1 MIDIKQLK
9 YFITCADAGSFSEAA
24 SVLYTTQSS
33 VSKVIRALEEEMQAS
48 LFVRNPHGIS
58 LTPNGK
64 QAYAYASRVLEN
76 VEAMAEL
83 SAVGDTQWLNISF
96 NPSSWMADCFVK
108 FYQLHEKENLHCQ
121 AHTGKMREVLE
132 RIHEYKDELGF
143 IYVTTRQQSNVQYLL
158 VRKQLEFVPLK
169 ELDTYLY
176 PGGGHLQ
183 KEGRKLTQEDIR
195 NLHYIQNFL
204 EDRST
209 YEGWKV
215 DENDDVTLGRID
227 VSVVTNSDYIMEKM
241 LDHGNLANISGDSLT
256 HGKTASRPGI
266 RLADESSKIVFGYVK
281 REKVPLTQLAEKFLD
296 YIRQELAEEKENR

>member
-1 MIDIKQLK
+1 MINIKQLK
-9 YFITCADAGSFSEAA
+9 FFITCADAGSFSEAA

-58 LTPNGK
+58 LTQNGK

-83 SAVGDTQWLNISF
+83 SAVGDTQWLNIAF
-96 NPSSWMADCFVK
+96 NPSSWIADCFVR
-108 FYQLHEKENLHCQ
+108 FYQIHEKENLHCQ
-121 AHTGKMREVLE
+121 VHTGKMREVLE

-143 IYVTTRQQSNVQYLL
+143 LYVTTRQQTDLQYLL
-158 VRKQLEFVPLK
+158 IRKQLEFIPLK

-176 PGGGHLQ
+176 PGGGYLQ
-183 KEGRKLTQEDIR
+183 KEGIQLTRETIE

-204 EDRST
+204 EDAGN
-209 YEGWKV
+209 YEGWKL
-215 DENDDVTLGRID
+215 DTENNLTLGKID

-241 LDHGNLANISGDSLT
+241 LDHGSLANISGDSLT
-256 HGKTASRPGI
+256 PGKTPSHPGI
-266 RLADESSKIVFGYVK
+266 CLTNESSKIMFGYVK
-281 REKVPLTQLAEKFLD
+281 REKTPLSDLAMKFLD
-296 YIRQELAEEKENR
+296 YVKQELIG

>member
-48 LFVRNPHGIS
+48 LFVRNPHGIT

-83 SAVGDTQWLNISF
+83 SATGDTQWLNISF
-96 NPSSWMADCFVK
+96 HPSSWMADCFVR

-121 AHTGKMREVLE
+121 AHTGKMREILE

-143 IYVTTRQQSNVQYLL
+143 LYVTNHQQTDLQYLL

-183 KEGRKLTQEDIR
+183 KDEKQFTREEIE

-204 EDRST
+204 EDVSN
-209 YEGWKV
+209 YEGWKL
-215 DENDDVTLGRID
+215 DTEDNLTLGKID

-241 LDHGNLANISGDSLT
+241 LDNGNLANISGDTLT
-256 HGKTASRPGI
+256 PGKTPSRPGI
-266 RLADESSKIVFGYVK
+266 CLTNESSKIIFGYAK
-281 REKVPLTQLAEKFLD
+281 REKTPLSDLAVEFLA
-296 YIRQELAEEKENR
+296 YVKQELLG

>member
-1 MIDIKQLK
+1 MINIKQLK

-48 LFVRNPHGIS
+48 LFTRNPHGIS

-76 VEAMAEL
+76 VEAMTEL
-83 SAVGDTQWLNISF
+83 SATGDTPWLNISF
-96 NPSSWMADCFVK
+96 NPSSWMADCFVR

-132 RIHEYKDELGF
+132 RIREYKDELGF
-143 IYVTTRQQSNVQYLL
+143 LYVTSRQQTDLQYLL

-169 ELDTYLY
+169 ELDTFLY
-176 PGGGHLQ
+176 PGGGNME
-183 KEGRKLTQEDIR
+183 KEGKQLTQEAIE

-204 EDRST
+204 EDAGN
-209 YEGWKV
+209 YEGWKLEA
-215 DENDDVTLGRID
+215 ENNLTLGKID

-241 LDHGNLANISGDSLT
+241 LDHGNLANISGNSLT
-256 HGKTASRPGI
+256 PGKTPSRPGI
-266 RLADESSKIVFGYVK
+266 CFTNECSKIIFGYVK
-281 REKVPLTQLAEKFLD
+281 REKTSLSD
-296 YIRQELAEEKENR
+296 LAEEFLAYVKQELLG

>member
-1 MIDIKQLK
+1 MINIKQLK

-83 SAVGDTQWLNISF
+83 SAVGDTQWLNIAF
-96 NPSSWMADCFVK
+96 NPSSWIADCFVR
-108 FYQLHEKENLHCQ
+108 FYQIHEKENLHCQ
-121 AHTGKMREVLE
+121 VHTGKMREVLE

-143 IYVTTRQQSNVQYLL
+143 LYVTTRQQTDLQYLL
-158 VRKQLEFVPLK
+158 IRKQLEFIPLK

-176 PGGGHLQ
+176 PGGGYLQ
-183 KEGRKLTQEDIR
+183 KEGIQLTRETIE
-195 NLHYIQNFL
+195 NLHYIQTFQWVIF
-204 EDRST
+204 
-209 YEGWKV
+209 Y
-215 DENDDVTLGRID
+215 
-227 VSVVTNSDYIMEKM
+227 
-241 LDHGNLANISGDSLT
+241 SL
-256 HGKTASRPGI
+256 
-266 RLADESSKIVFGYVK
+266 
-281 REKVPLTQLAEKFLD
+281 
-296 YIRQELAEEKENR
+296 

>member
-1 MIDIKQLK
+1 MINIKQLK

-76 VEAMAEL
+76 VEAMTEL
-83 SAVGDTQWLNISF
+83 SATGDTPWLNISF
-96 NPSSWMADCFVK
+96 NPSSWMADCFVR

-132 RIHEYKDELGF
+132 RIREYKDELGF
-143 IYVTTRQQSNVQYLL
+143 LYVTSRQQTDLQYLL
-158 VRKQLEFVPLK
+158 IRKQLEFVPLK
-169 ELDTYLY
+169 ELDTFLY
-176 PGGGHLQ
+176 PGGGNME
-183 KEGRKLTQEDIR
+183 KEGKQLTQETIE

-204 EDRST
+204 EDAGN
-209 YEGWKV
+209 YEGWKLEA
-215 DENDDVTLGRID
+215 ENNLTLGKID

-241 LDHGNLANISGDSLT
+241 LDHGNLANISGNSLT
-256 HGKTASRPGI
+256 PGKTPSRPGI
-266 RLADESSKIVFGYVK
+266 CLTNECSKIIFGYVK
-281 REKVPLTQLAEKFLD
+281 REKTPLSD
-296 YIRQELAEEKENR
+296 LAEEFLAYVKQELIG

>member
-1 MIDIKQLK
+1 MINIKQLK

-48 LFVRNPHGIS
+48 LFIRNPHGIS

-76 VEAMAEL
+76 VEAMTEL
-83 SAVGDTQWLNISF
+83 SATGDIPWLNISF
-96 NPSSWMADCFVK
+96 NPSSWMADCFVR

-132 RIHEYKDELGF
+132 RIREYKDELGF
-143 IYVTTRQQSNVQYLL
+143 LYVTSRQQTDLQYLL

-169 ELDTYLY
+169 ELDTFLY
-176 PGGGHLQ
+176 PGGGNME
-183 KEGRKLTQEDIR
+183 KEGKQLTQEAIE

-204 EDRST
+204 EDAGN
-209 YEGWKV
+209 YEGWKLEA
-215 DENDDVTLGRID
+215 ENNLTLGKID

-241 LDHGNLANISGDSLT
+241 LDHGNLANISGNSLT
-256 HGKTASRPGI
+256 PGKTPSRPGI
-266 RLADESSKIVFGYVK
+266 CLTNECSKIIFGYVK
-281 REKVPLTQLAEKFLD
+281 REKTLLSD
-296 YIRQELAEEKENR
+296 LAEEFLVYVKQELLG

>member
-9 YFITCADAGSFSEAA
+9 CFITCADAGSFSEAA

-83 SAVGDTQWLNISF
+83 STVGDTQWLNISF

-121 AHTGKMREVLE
+121 VHTGKMREVLE

-143 IYVTTRQQSNVQYLL
+143 LYVTTRQQTDLQYLL
-158 VRKQLEFVPLK
+158 VRKQLEFIPLK

-176 PGGGHLQ
+176 PGGGYLQ
-183 KEGRKLTQEDIR
+183 KEGIQLTRETIE

-204 EDRST
+204 EDVSN
-209 YEGWKV
+209 YEGWKL
-215 DENDDVTLGRID
+215 DTENNLTLGKID

-241 LDHGNLANISGDSLT
+241 LKETELCNISGSYLSND
-256 HGKTASRPGI
+256 KKAANKGI
-266 RLADESSKIVFGYVK
+266 PLEFKKNKVVFGYIRRK
-281 REKVPLTQLAEKFLD
+281 NDEMDELMEELLGFLREKLKL
-296 YIRQELAEEKENR
+296 ENGS

>member
-9 YFITCADAGSFSEAA
+9 CFITCADVGSFSEAA

-83 SAVGDTQWLNISF
+83 STAGDTQWLNISF

-143 IYVTTRQQSNVQYLL
+143 LYVTTRQQTDLQYLL
-158 VRKQLEFVPLK
+158 VRKQLEFVPLE
-169 ELDTYLY
+169 ELDTCLY

-183 KEGRKLTQEDIR
+183 KEGKPLTQEEIQ

-204 EDRST
+204 EDVSN
-209 YEGWKV
+209 YEGWKL
-215 DENDDVTLGRID
+215 DTDDNLTLGKID

-241 LDHGNLANISGDSLT
+241 LDHGNLANISGDTLTPAKTKSRPSIRLT
-256 HGKTASRPGI
+256 H
-266 RLADESSKIVFGYVK
+266 ESSKITFGYVK
-281 REKVPLTQLAEKFLD
+281 RENTPLTPLAETFLT
-296 YIRQELAEEKENR
+296 YIKQELTEE

>member
-1 MIDIKQLK
+1 
-9 YFITCADAGSFSEAA
+9 
-24 SVLYTTQSS
+24 
-33 VSKVIRALEEEMQAS
+33 MQAS
-48 LFVRNPHGIS
+48 LFVRSPHGIG

-83 SAVGDTQWLNISF
+83 SAVGDIQWLNIAF
-96 NPSSWMADCFVK
+96 NPSSWIADCFVR
-108 FYQLHEKENLHCQ
+108 FYQIHEKENLHCQ

-143 IYVTTRQQSNVQYLL
+143 LYVTSRQQTDLQYLL

-176 PGGGHLQ
+176 PGGRYLQ
-183 KEGRKLTQEDIR
+183 KEGKQLTREAIE

-204 EDRST
+204 EDT
-209 YEGWKV
+209 GNYEGWKL
-215 DENDDVTLGRID
+215 DAENNLTLGKID

-241 LDHGNLANISGDSLT
+241 LDHGNLANISGDSLNP
-256 HGKTASRPGI
+256 GKTPSRPGI
-266 RLADESSKIVFGYVK
+266 WSY
-281 REKVPLTQLAEKFLD
+281 Q
-296 YIRQELAEEKENR
+296 

>member
-9 YFITCADAGSFSEAA
+9 CFITCADVGSFSEAA

-83 SAVGDTQWLNISF
+83 STAGDTQWLNISF

-143 IYVTTRQQSNVQYLL
+143 LYVTTRQQTDLQYLL

-169 ELDTYLY
+169 ERDTYLY
-176 PGGGHLQ
+176 PGGGYLQ
-183 KEGRKLTQEDIR
+183 KEGIQLTRETIE

-204 EDRST
+204 EDAGN
-209 YEGWKV
+209 YEGWKL
-215 DENDDVTLGRID
+215 DTENNLTLGKID

-241 LDHGNLANISGDSLT
+241 LDHGSLANISGDTLTPAKTKSRPSIRLT
-256 HGKTASRPGI
+256 H
-266 RLADESSKIVFGYVK
+266 ESSKITFGYVK
-281 REKVPLTQLAEKFLD
+281 RENTPLTPLAETFLT
-296 YIRQELAEEKENR
+296 YIKQELTEE

>member
-48 LFVRNPHGIS
+48 LFVRNPHGIT
-58 LTPNGK
+58 LTSNGK

-83 SAVGDTQWLNISF
+83 SATGDTQWLNISF
-96 NPSSWMADCFVK
+96 NPSSWMADCFVR
-108 FYQLHEKENLHCQ
+108 FYLLHEKENLHCQ
-121 AHTGKMREVLE
+121 AQTGKLREVLE

-143 IYVTTRQQSNVQYLL
+143 LYVTNHQQTDLQYLL

-183 KEGRKLTQEDIR
+183 KDEKQLTREEIE

-204 EDRST
+204 EDASN
-209 YEGWKV
+209 YEGWKL
-215 DENDDVTLGRID
+215 DTEDDLTLGKID
-227 VSVVTNSDYIMEKM
+227 VSIVTNSDYIMEKM
-241 LDHGNLANISGDSLT
+241 LDNGNLANIGGDTLT
-256 HGKTASRPGI
+256 PGKTPSRPGI
-266 RLADESSKIVFGYVK
+266 CLTNESSKIIFGYAK
-281 REKVPLTQLAEKFLD
+281 REKTPLSDLAVEFLA
-296 YIRQELAEEKENR
+296 YVKQELLG

>member
-1 MIDIKQLK
+1 MINIKQLK

-58 LTPNGK
+58 LTQNGK

-83 SAVGDTQWLNISF
+83 SAVGDTQWLNIAF
-96 NPSSWMADCFVK
+96 NPSSWIADCFVR
-108 FYQLHEKENLHCQ
+108 FYQIHEKENLHCQ
-121 AHTGKMREVLE
+121 VHTGKMREVLE

-143 IYVTTRQQSNVQYLL
+143 LYVTTRQQTDLQYLL
-158 VRKQLEFVPLK
+158 VRKQLEFIPLK

-176 PGGGHLQ
+176 PGGGYLQ
-183 KEGRKLTQEDIR
+183 KEGIQLTREKIE

-204 EDRST
+204 EDAGN
-209 YEGWKV
+209 YEGWKL
-215 DENDDVTLGRID
+215 DTENNLTL
-227 VSVVTNSDYIMEKM
+227 
-241 LDHGNLANISGDSLT
+241 
-256 HGKTASRPGI
+256 
-266 RLADESSKIVFGYVK
+266 
-281 REKVPLTQLAEKFLD
+281 
-296 YIRQELAEEKENR
+296 

>member
-1 MIDIKQLK
+1 MINIKQLK

-76 VEAMAEL
+76 VEAMVEL
-83 SAVGDTQWLNISF
+83 SAVGDTQWLNIAF
-96 NPSSWMADCFVK
+96 NPSSWIADCFVR
-108 FYQLHEKENLHCQ
+108 FYQIHEKENLHCQ
-121 AHTGKMREVLE
+121 VHTGKMREVLE

-143 IYVTTRQQSNVQYLL
+143 LYVTTRQQTDLQYLL
-158 VRKQLEFVPLK
+158 VRKQLEFIPLK

-176 PGGGHLQ
+176 PGGGYLQ
-183 KEGRKLTQEDIR
+183 KEGIQLTRETIE

-204 EDRST
+204 EDAGN
-209 YEGWKV
+209 YEGWKL
-215 DENDDVTLGRID
+215 DTENNLTLGKID

-241 LDHGNLANISGDSLT
+241 LKETGLCNISGSYLSND
-256 HGKTASRPGI
+256 KKAANKGI
-266 RLADESSKIVFGYVK
+266 PLEFKKNKVVFGYIRRK
-281 REKVPLTQLAEKFLD
+281 NDETDELMEELLGFLREKLKL
-296 YIRQELAEEKENR
+296 ENGS

>member
-48 LFVRNPHGIS
+48 LFVRNPHGIT
-58 LTPNGK
+58 LTSNGK

-83 SAVGDTQWLNISF
+83 SATGDTQWLNISF
-96 NPSSWMADCFVK
+96 NPSSWMADCFVR
-108 FYQLHEKENLHCQ
+108 FYLLHEKENLHCQ
-121 AHTGKMREVLE
+121 AHTGKLREVLE

-143 IYVTTRQQSNVQYLL
+143 LYVTNHQQTDLQYLL

-176 PGGGHLQ
+176 PGGGHL
-183 KEGRKLTQEDIR
+183 
-195 NLHYIQNFL
+195 
-204 EDRST
+204 
-209 YEGWKV
+209 
-215 DENDDVTLGRID
+215 
-227 VSVVTNSDYIMEKM
+227 
-241 LDHGNLANISGDSLT
+241 
-256 HGKTASRPGI
+256 
-266 RLADESSKIVFGYVK
+266 
-281 REKVPLTQLAEKFLD
+281 
-296 YIRQELAEEKENR
+296 

>member
-1 MIDIKQLK
+1 MINIKQLK

-48 LFVRNPHGIS
+48 LFTRNPHGIS
-58 LTPNGK
+58 LTPHGK

-76 VEAMAEL
+76 VEAMTEL
-83 SAVGDTQWLNISF
+83 SATGDTPWLNISF
-96 NPSSWMADCFVK
+96 NPSSWMADCFVR

-132 RIHEYKDELGF
+132 RIREYKDELGF
-143 IYVTTRQQSNVQYLL
+143 LYVTSRQQTDLQYQL

-169 ELDTYLY
+169 ELDTFLY
-176 PGGGHLQ
+176 PGRGNME
-183 KEGRKLTQEDIR
+183 KEGKQLTQEAIE

-204 EDRST
+204 EDAGN
-209 YEGWKV
+209 YEGWKLET
-215 DENDDVTLGRID
+215 ENNLTLGKID

-241 LDHGNLANISGDSLT
+241 LDHGNLANISGNSLT
-256 HGKTASRPGI
+256 PGKTPSRPGI
-266 RLADESSKIVFGYVK
+266 CLTNECSKIIFGYVK
-281 REKVPLTQLAEKFLD
+281 REKTSLSD
-296 YIRQELAEEKENR
+296 LAEEFLAYVKQELIG

>member
-1 MIDIKQLK
+1 MINIKQLK

-83 SAVGDTQWLNISF
+83 SAVGDTQWLNIAF
-96 NPSSWMADCFVK
+96 NPSSWIADCFVR
-108 FYQLHEKENLHCQ
+108 FYQIHEKENLHCQ
-121 AHTGKMREVLE
+121 VHTGKMREVLE

-143 IYVTTRQQSNVQYLL
+143 LYVTTRQQTDLQYLL
-158 VRKQLEFVPLK
+158 IRKQLEFIPLK

-176 PGGGHLQ
+176 PGGGYLQ
-183 KEGRKLTQEDIR
+183 KEGIQLTRETIE

-204 EDRST
+204 EDAGN
-209 YEGWKV
+209 YEGWKL
-215 DENDDVTLGRID
+215 DTENNLTLGKID
-227 VSVVTNSDYIMEKM
+227 LSVVTNSDYIMEKM
-241 LDHGNLANISGDSLT
+241 LKETGLCNISGSYLSND
-256 HGKTASRPGI
+256 KKAANKGI
-266 RLADESSKIVFGYVK
+266 PLEFKKNKVVFGYIRRK
-281 REKVPLTQLAEKFLD
+281 NDETDELMEELLGFLREKLKL
-296 YIRQELAEEKENR
+296 ENGS

>member
-33 VSKVIRALEEEMQAS
+33 VSKVIHALEEEMQAS
-48 LFVRNPHGIS
+48 LFVRNPHGIT

-83 SAVGDTQWLNISF
+83 SATGDTQWLNISF
-96 NPSSWMADCFVK
+96 NPSSWMADCFVR

-143 IYVTTRQQSNVQYLL
+143 LYVTNHQQTDLQYLL

-176 PGGGHLQ
+176 LGGGHLQ
-183 KEGRKLTQEDIR
+183 KDEKQLTREEIE

-204 EDRST
+204 EDASN
-209 YEGWKV
+209 YEGWKL
-215 DENDDVTLGRID
+215 DTEDDLTLGKID
-227 VSVVTNSDYIMEKM
+227 VSIVTNSDYIMEKM
-241 LDHGNLANISGDSLT
+241 LDNGNLANIGGDTLT
-256 HGKTASRPGI
+256 PGKTPSRPGI
-266 RLADESSKIVFGYVK
+266 CLTNESSKIIFGYAK
-281 REKVPLTQLAEKFLD
+281 REKTPLSDLAVEFLA
-296 YIRQELAEEKENR
+296 YVKQELLG

>member
-1 MIDIKQLK
+1 MINIKQLK

-83 SAVGDTQWLNISF
+83 SAVGDTQWLNIAF
-96 NPSSWMADCFVK
+96 NPSSWIADCFVR
-108 FYQLHEKENLHCQ
+108 FYQIHEKENLHCQ
-121 AHTGKMREVLE
+121 VHTGKMREVLE

-143 IYVTTRQQSNVQYLL
+143 LYVTTRQQTDLQYLL
-158 VRKQLEFVPLK
+158 VRKQLEFIPLK

-176 PGGGHLQ
+176 PGGGYLQ
-183 KEGRKLTQEDIR
+183 KEGIQLTRETIE

-204 EDRST
+204 EDAGN
-209 YEGWKV
+209 YEGWKL
-215 DENDDVTLGRID
+215 DTENNLTLGKID

-241 LDHGNLANISGDSLT
+241 LKETGLCNISGSYLSND
-256 HGKTASRPGI
+256 KKAVNKGI
-266 RLADESSKIVFGYVK
+266 PLEFKNNKVVFGCIRRK
-281 REKVPLTQLAEKFLD
+281 NDETDELMEELLGFLREKLKL
-296 YIRQELAEEKENR
+296 ENDS

>member
-1 MIDIKQLK
+1 MINIKQLK

-48 LFVRNPHGIS
+48 LFTRNPHGIS

-76 VEAMAEL
+76 VEAMTEL
-83 SAVGDTQWLNISF
+83 SATGDTPWLNISF
-96 NPSSWMADCFVK
+96 NPSSWMADCFVR

-132 RIHEYKDELGF
+132 RIREYKDELGF
-143 IYVTTRQQSNVQYLL
+143 LYVTSRQQTDLQYLL

-169 ELDTYLY
+169 ELDTFLY
-176 PGGGHLQ
+176 PGGGNME
-183 KEGRKLTQEDIR
+183 KEGKQLTQEAIE

-204 EDRST
+204 EDAGN
-209 YEGWKV
+209 YEGWKLEA
-215 DENDDVTLGRID
+215 ENNLTLGKID

-241 LDHGNLANISGDSLT
+241 LDHGNLANISGNSLT
-256 HGKTASRPGI
+256 PGKTPSRPGI
-266 RLADESSKIVFGYVK
+266 CLTNECSKIIFGYVK
-281 REKVPLTQLAEKFLD
+281 REKTSLSD
-296 YIRQELAEEKENR
+296 LAEEFLAYVKQELLG

>member
-1 MIDIKQLK
+1 
-9 YFITCADAGSFSEAA
+9 
-24 SVLYTTQSS
+24 
-33 VSKVIRALEEEMQAS
+33 MQAS
-48 LFVRNPHGIS
+48 LFVRSPHGIG

-83 SAVGDTQWLNISF
+83 SAVGDIQWLNIAF
-96 NPSSWMADCFVK
+96 NPSSWIADCFVR
-108 FYQLHEKENLHCQ
+108 FYQIHEKENLHCQ

-143 IYVTTRQQSNVQYLL
+143 LYVTSRQQTDLQYLL

-176 PGGGHLQ
+176 PGGRYLQ
-183 KEGRKLTQEDIR
+183 KEGKQLTREAIE

-204 EDRST
+204 EDT
-209 YEGWKV
+209 GNYEGWKL
-215 DENDDVTLGRID
+215 DAENNLTLGKID

-241 LDHGNLANISGDSLT
+241 LDHGNLANISGDSLNP
-256 HGKTASRPGI
+256 GKTPSRPGI
-266 RLADESSKIVFGYVK
+266 CLTNESGKIMFGYVK
-281 REKVPLTQLAEKFLD
+281 RQKTPLSDLAMKFLD
-296 YIRQELAEEKENR
+296 YVKQELIG

>member
-1 MIDIKQLK
+1 MINIKQLK

-48 LFVRNPHGIS
+48 LFTRNPHGIS

-76 VEAMAEL
+76 VEAMTEL
-83 SAVGDTQWLNISF
+83 SATGDTPWLNISF
-96 NPSSWMADCFVK
+96 NPSSWMADCFVR

-132 RIHEYKDELGF
+132 RIREYKDELGF
-143 IYVTTRQQSNVQYLL
+143 LYVTSRQQTDLQYLL
-158 VRKQLEFVPLK
+158 VRKQLKFVPLK
-169 ELDTYLY
+169 ELDTFLY
-176 PGGGHLQ
+176 PGGGNME
-183 KEGRKLTQEDIR
+183 KEGKQLTRETIE

-204 EDRST
+204 EDAGN
-209 YEGWKV
+209 YEGWKLET
-215 DENDDVTLGRID
+215 ENNLTLGKID

-241 LDHGNLANISGDSLT
+241 LDHGNLANISGNSLT
-256 HGKTASRPGI
+256 PGKTPSRPGI
-266 RLADESSKIVFGYVK
+266 CLTNECSKIIFGYVK
-281 REKVPLTQLAEKFLD
+281 REKTSLSD
-296 YIRQELAEEKENR
+296 LAEEFLAYVKQELLG